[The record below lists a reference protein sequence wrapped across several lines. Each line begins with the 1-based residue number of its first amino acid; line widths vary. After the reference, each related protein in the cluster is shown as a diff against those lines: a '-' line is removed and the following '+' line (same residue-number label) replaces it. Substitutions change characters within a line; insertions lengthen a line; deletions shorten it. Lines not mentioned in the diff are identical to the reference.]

1 MDFFFRPC
9 VHCVVV
15 MKMRMWSFD
24 CHKIDFDRITFF
36 FFKLILAAFTL
47 WGRQFVK
54 SLLPQFIVD
63 LFFNKP

>member
-1 MDFFFRPC
+1 
-9 VHCVVV
+9 

-24 CHKIDFDRITFF
+24 EDKIDFDRITVFSNL
-36 FFKLILAAFTL
+36 LILAAFTL

-63 LFFNKP
+63 LFLNKA